1 MKIAVVGNQRY
12 RALGKVLA
20 DLSRYADAKGHTL
33 STEPGIVEHW
43 PMPAPPLTGDEL
55 PDLLVSFGGD
65 GTLLRSVRD
74 LQGREVPILA
84 INLGQIGF
92 LTSTTPAELHSA
104 LDTIAAGRH
113 QIERRFTIQ
122 AAVADAQGNVRLVG
136 QAVNDVV
143 VHKAEV
149 ARIIRLRLLVD
160 GEEVG
165 FYTADGM
172 IVSTPVGSTA
182 YSLSAGGPVLLP
194 NVDALLITAICP
206 HTLRVRPI
214 VVPASS
220 EVTVE
225 LGGRGGDGAIVS
237 FDGQSSGPMHREER
251 VVVRRGDVAVLLVR
265 LGDEAFFTRMQRKLE
280 WGDLSDRE
288 FVVRAD

>member
-1 MKIAVVGNQRY
+1 MRIGVVGNQRY

-20 DLSRYADAKGHTL
+20 DLRGFADAKGYTL
-33 STEPGIVEHW
+33 LTEPGIGEHW
-43 PMPAPPLTGDEL
+43 PSPAPPLMGDEPL
-55 PDLLVSFGGD
+55 DLLVSFGGD
-65 GTLLRSVRD
+65 GTLLRSVRE
-74 LQGREVPILA
+74 LRGREVPVLA

-92 LTSTTPAELHSA
+92 LTSTTPSELHWA
-104 LDTIAAGRH
+104 LETIAAGRH
-113 QIERRFTIQ
+113 RIERRFAIQ
-122 AAVADAQGNVRLVG
+122 GSVTNAQGNVRLIG
-136 QAVNDVV
+136 HAVNDVV
-143 VHKAEV
+143 VHKAEAV
-149 ARIIRLRLLVD
+149 RIIRLRLLVD

-182 YSLSAGGPVLLP
+182 YSMSAGGPVLLP
-194 NVDALLITAICP
+194 DVDALVITAICP

-225 LGGRGGDGAIVS
+225 LGGRGGDGALVS
-237 FDGQSSGPMHREER
+237 FDGQLTGPIHREER
-251 VVVRRGDVAVLLVR
+251 VVVRRADFAVLLVK